1 MQPFKLLISHRNN
14 DTAIDASNHATNA
27 EDVKQPSGVEN
38 PTDWSPVLLEELP
51 PPPPL
56 WNTDSDKGPTISFR
70 VFGFAVLWEELA
82 VMAAKR
88 GYNDGKEQMAGSARM
103 WKDLQ
108 NLASPWCRRYS
119 IVKAGRMTSMCLVL
133 ATNRTA
139 EDVVNMQDIETIEAV
154 RRVVGIGRMPEWY
167 RVKNIGW

>member
-1 MQPFKLLISHRNN
+1 MQPFKPLISLRNN
-14 DTAIDASNHATNA
+14 DTTLEASEHVIDVEGA
-27 EDVKQPSGVEN
+27 KQVEN
-38 PTDWSPVLLEELP
+38 LTDWPPVLLEELP

-56 WNTDSDKGPTISFR
+56 RNIDIDKGPIIALR
-70 VFGFAVLWEELA
+70 VFGFAVLWDELA
-82 VMAAKR
+82 TMAAKR
-88 GYNDGKEQMAGSARM
+88 GYNDGKEQMAGGARM

-139 EDVVNMQDIETIEAV
+139 DDVAKMQDIEAIEAV
-154 RRVVGIGRMPEWY
+154 RKVVGIGRMPEWY
-167 RVKNIGW
+167 RTRPTDW